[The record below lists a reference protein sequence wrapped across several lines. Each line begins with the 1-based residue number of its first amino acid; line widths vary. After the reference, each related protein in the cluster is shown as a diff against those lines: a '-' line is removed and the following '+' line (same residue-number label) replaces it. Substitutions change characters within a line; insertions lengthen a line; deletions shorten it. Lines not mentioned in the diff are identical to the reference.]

1 MKRNLCIVSIA
12 LLVTACAVHGN
23 FSSAA
28 KKKEITFSKS
38 VSKIEVGSNFTF
50 KVKGVKNDG
59 KSVKWSTSNPKIA
72 KISKKGKI
80 TVLKKGTVTIKA
92 TLAKDGSAVMQTVKV
107 KDKTSIVA
115 PEIPVEIP
123 IVTEPVTPSPS
134 SDTYTDLEVEK
145 DSVQNLTK
153 SIATEPTAF
162 PDIGFTECNS
172 IYIFNYSVF
181 LKVVDSGES
190 NPLVSPL
197 SAYLALALVGEGAEE
212 ETKSQFEALLGND
225 RVSTRIHQLTDSLT
239 RVSGNT
245 KLSVADSIWI
255 DDQFEASTA
264 WLSRMVSL
272 YGAEIFQ
279 SDLCTDTARTGMNHW
294 VSNRTKGLIP
304 TLFSQNL
311 SEEARM
317 VLMNTIYLKA
327 KWLHEFNA
335 NNTYAREFT
344 NEDGSIV
351 SPYFLN
357 DYEVERRYF
366 KTEEADGVVLP
377 YDDGRLA
384 MIAIRPQAGQT
395 ARELAKTLTAQK
407 IAEYLEASK
416 KTSYVN
422 LHLPKFTLDY
432 TVVMNDLLQELGLID
447 AFSPEKA
454 NFNSLGNAKGSTE
467 SELFISQVLQKVK
480 VKVDEEGTEAAA
492 VTAIIMETCAAVMEE
507 RTPLEVD
514 FNEPFV
520 YVIVDT
526 KTPFGGESLPL
537 FMGVVTELTNA

>member
-1 MKRNLCIVSIA
+1 VSIA

-80 TVLKKGTVTIKA
+80 TALKKGTVTIKA

-107 KDKTSIVA
+107 KDKASIVV
-115 PEIPVEIP
+115 PEIPVTPETPVKIP
-123 IVTEPVTPSPS
+123 IVTEPVTPSHS
-134 SDTYTDLEVEK
+134 SDTYTDLEVES
-145 DSVQNLTK
+145 DSVQNLTE

-162 PDIGFTECNS
+162 PDIGFTECES
-172 IYIFNYSVF
+172 INGFNYSVF
-181 LKVVDSGES
+181 QKAVASGES

-197 SAYLALALVGEGAEE
+197 SAYLALALVSEGAEE
-212 ETKSQFEALLGND
+212 ETKSQFDTVLGSD

-272 YGAEIFQ
+272 YRAEIFQ
-279 SDLCTDTARTGMNHW
+279 SDLCTDAARTGMNHW

-327 KWLHEFNA
+327 KWLHEFDA

-357 DYEVERRYF
+357 DYEVDRRYF

-395 ARELAKTLTAQK
+395 ARELVKSLTAQS

-416 KTSYVN
+416 ETSYVN

-454 NFNSLGNAKGSTE
+454 NFNSLGYAKGSTE

-492 VTAIIMETCAAVMEE
+492 VTAIIMETCAAVIEE

-526 KTPFGGESLPL
+526 KTPFGEESIPL